1 MVTEISLRFSRNA
14 LHGVSLFLTVIY
26 AAISARRHDQDGAT
40 HLNGQ
45 DVCFFL
51 HHHTMPTHHAT
62 HNAMQGDLVY
72 DYAIVIGRFQPVHN
86 GHVALLQAGLQ
97 QARRLIV
104 VAGSMHQPRSFK
116 NPFTVAEREQM
127 IRAALPRQDQ
137 ARVQVVGVSVAPYDD
152 AVWLQAVQNAVHAS
166 MAAHGSDPVT
176 ARVALLGHMKDN
188 SSYYLRIFPHWQW
201 LPFPNVEGI
210 DATSIRHQ
218 YFPEEKDAHLE
229 GALSAVL
236 PASTLD
242 FLHTFRASPAW
253 QALHAERAFLLDFWQ
268 RHRYANGSAMPVLC
282 LVQVVVLWRQQVLLV
297 QRQQQPG
304 RGNWALP
311 EALLQAGERLLDA
324 ASRALQAAGMEWP
337 AATLKKHVSA
347 TAVWDAPGRNQ
358 LGHAISHALC
368 VRWPDD
374 APDPAGADQKEN
386 QKEEAP
392 HTQWQPLAQWRTMH
406 PLLHED
412 HYFIARHFLD
422 GSATPATP
430 PFTPIAATPAPDENS
445 A

>member
-1 MVTEISLRFSRNA
+1 
-14 LHGVSLFLTVIY
+14 
-26 AAISARRHDQDGAT
+26 
-40 HLNGQ
+40 
-45 DVCFFL
+45 
-51 HHHTMPTHHAT
+51 MPTHHVT
-62 HNAMQGDLVY
+62 DNAMQGDPVY
-72 DYAIVIGRFQPVHN
+72 DYAVVIGRFQPVHN

-116 NPFTVAEREQM
+116 NPFTVTEREQM
-127 IRAALPRQDQ
+127 IRSALPVQEQ
-137 ARVQVVGVSVAPYDD
+137 ARVHVVGVSDAPYDD
-152 AVWLQAVQNAVHAS
+152 AEWLQAVQNAVHAA
-166 MAAHGSDPVT
+166 MAAHGSDPAR

-201 LPFPNVEGI
+201 LPFPNVAGI
-210 DATSIRHQ
+210 DATSIRHA
-218 YFPEEKDAHLE
+218 YFSEEKDAYLAE
-229 GALSAVL
+229 KLSALL
-236 PASTLD
+236 PASTMD
-242 FLHTFRASPAW
+242 FLRIFRTSPAW

-268 RHRYANGSAMPVLC
+268 QHRYANGSAMPVLC

-324 ASRALQAAGMEWP
+324 ASRALHAAGMEWP
-337 AATLKKHVSA
+337 AATLKKHLSA
-347 TAVWDAPGRNQ
+347 SAVWDVPGRNQ

-374 APDPAGADQKEN
+374 LPVPAGADQKEN
-386 QKEEAP
+386 QKQEAP
-392 HTQWQPLAQWRTMH
+392 HTQCQPLAQWQTMQ

-412 HYFIARHFLD
+412 HYFIARHFLEE
-422 GSATPATP
+422 SAV
-430 PFTPIAATPAPDENS
+430 PFEKPPAPDGNTS
-445 A
+445 V

>member
-1 MVTEISLRFSRNA
+1 
-14 LHGVSLFLTVIY
+14 
-26 AAISARRHDQDGAT
+26 
-40 HLNGQ
+40 
-45 DVCFFL
+45 
-51 HHHTMPTHHAT
+51 MPTPRLT
-62 HNAMQGDLVY
+62 DSAMQGDPVY
-72 DYAIVIGRFQPVHN
+72 DYAVVIGRFQPVHN

-127 IRAALPRQDQ
+127 IRAALPAQEQ
-137 ARVQVVGVSVAPYDD
+137 ARAQVVGVSDAPYDD
-152 AVWLQAVQNAVHAS
+152 AVWLQAVQNAVHAA
-166 MAAHGSDPVT
+166 MAAHGSDPAT

-201 LPFPNVEGI
+201 LPFPNVAGI
-210 DATSIRHQ
+210 DATSIRHA
-218 YFPEEKDAHLE
+218 YFSEEKDAYLAE
-229 GALSAVL
+229 KLSAAL
-236 PASTLD
+236 PASTMD

-268 RHRYANGSAMPVLC
+268 QHRYANGSAMPVLC
-282 LVQVVVLWRQQVLLV
+282 LVQVVLLWRQQVLLV
-297 QRQQQPG
+297 PRQQQPG

-324 ASRALQAAGMEWP
+324 ASRALYAAGMEGP
-337 AATLKKHVSA
+337 AATLKKHLSA
-347 TAVWDAPGRNQ
+347 SAVWDVPGRNQ

-374 APDPAGADQKEN
+374 VPVPAGADQKEN

-392 HTQWQPLAQWRTMH
+392 HTQWQPLAQWQTMQ

-412 HYFIARHFLD
+412 HYFIARHFL
-422 GSATPATP
+422 GESAAPY
-430 PFTPIAATPAPDENS
+430 AASAAPDGNTS

>member
-1 MVTEISLRFSRNA
+1 
-14 LHGVSLFLTVIY
+14 
-26 AAISARRHDQDGAT
+26 
-40 HLNGQ
+40 
-45 DVCFFL
+45 
-51 HHHTMPTHHAT
+51 
-62 HNAMQGDLVY
+62 MQGDPVY
-72 DYAIVIGRFQPVHN
+72 DYAVVIGRFQPVHN

-116 NPFTVAEREQM
+116 NPFTVTEREQM
-127 IRAALPRQDQ
+127 IRSALPVQEQ
-137 ARVQVVGVSVAPYDD
+137 ARVHVVGVSDAPYDD
-152 AVWLQAVQNAVHAS
+152 AEWLQAVQNAVHAA
-166 MAAHGSDPVT
+166 MAAHGSDPAT

-201 LPFPNVEGI
+201 LPFPNVAGI
-210 DATSIRHQ
+210 DATSIRHA
-218 YFPEEKDAHLE
+218 YFSEEKDAYLAE
-229 GALSAVL
+229 RLSAML

-242 FLHTFRASPAW
+242 FLHSFRASPAW
-253 QALHAERAFLLDFWQ
+253 QALHVERAFLLDFWQ
-268 RHRYANGSAMPVLC
+268 QHRYANGSAMPVLC

-324 ASRALQAAGMEWP
+324 ASRALHAAGIEWP
-337 AATLKKHVSA
+337 AATLQKYLSA

-358 LGHAISHALC
+358 LGDAISHALC
-368 VRWPDD
+368 VCWPDD
-374 APDPAGADQKEN
+374 APAPAGADQK
-386 QKEEAP
+386 QEAP
-392 HTQWQPLAQWRTMH
+392 HIHIQWQPFAQWQNMQ

-422 GSATPATP
+422 GSATPFTATP
-430 PFTPIAATPAPDENS
+430 TPDKNS